1 MKATALVALL
11 VLAVPAHV
19 VALDT
24 AAHAAVTPLQK
35 VTEMLEG
42 MLSKAKSAMAEEQ
55 VEFSKFST
63 WCAESNAASEKS
75 IAQSAASIEQLSAD
89 IAKATSDA
97 AVLAE
102 EISETE
108 ATIDATKAKV
118 AELTAERN
126 KANGIYTATHA
137 DFSESIDAI
146 TRAIQVLKAKEADI
160 PQKALLQVQSLP
172 RLPVHAKAALA
183 SFLALKSSSQEG
195 APEANAYEF
204 QSTSVVELLEKLKAQ
219 FIDQLNA
226 LEKEEMSS
234 KANFEMLM
242 QQMTDDIGTDEATA
256 AKKTGEKAGKLE
268 DAAVATGDKGETEK
282 AKAAEETALSD
293 RTADCA
299 ATKDEVTDNQK
310 VRADEITA
318 LEKAIE
324 ILSTDA
330 VKGNAETYLPTLL
343 QVQKKGTVLAHLRSM
358 EAPGSRAQ
366 ASKQK
371 VAVYLQA
378 AAKKLGSR
386 YLEVAAA
393 HTAAD
398 PFGKVKKMIKDL
410 IVRLMEE
417 ANEEADHKSWCDT
430 ELASNAATRKE
441 KTEAVEMLTAEIDGL
456 KAAIAKLAEDITT
469 LEGEVAYLNEAMAK
483 ETGIRADEKA
493 TNEATIKDAQEAQ
506 TAVAQ
511 ALTVLKEFYEK
522 AGQATSLAQQPEIFD
537 SPYKGLQGESGGVIG
552 MLEVIESDFARL
564 EAETKASEATAQ
576 KTYDTFMTDSK
587 EDKASKETTIE
598 HKTAKKQDQN
608 QALTVTEKDRT
619 GTQKEL
625 DAALDYFD
633 QLKPSCITVG
643 VSYDDRVSRRKEE
656 LESLQEALRILEGE
670 SI

>member
-1 MKATALVALL
+1 MKGAMIAFL
-11 VLAVPAHV
+11 VLAMPAHAFAGGAV
-19 VALDT
+19 TNAK
-24 AAHAAVTPLQK
+24 VTPLQK
-35 VTEMLEG
+35 VVEMLEG
-42 MLSKAKSAMAEEQ
+42 MLGKAKASMAEEQ

-75 IAQSAASIEQLSAD
+75 IAQSAASIDDLSAQV
-89 IAKATSDA
+89 AKAESDA

-102 EISETE
+102 EIASTE
-108 ATIDATKAKV
+108 ATITADKAEA
-118 AELTAERN
+118 AELTAVRN
-126 KANGIYTATHA
+126 KENGIYLATHA
-137 DFSESIDAI
+137 DFSESIDAL
-146 TRAIQVLKAKEADI
+146 TRAIQVLKAREADI
-160 PQKALLQVQSLP
+160 PQKKALLQVQSLP
-172 RLPVHAKAALA
+172 RLPSHAKKALA
-183 SFLALKSSSQEG
+183 AFLALKSSGQED

-204 QSTSVVELLEKLKAQ
+204 QSTDIVTMLEKLKVQ

-299 ATKDEVTDNQK
+299 ATKDEVTENQK

-417 ANEEADHKSWCDT
+417 ANEEAEHKGWCDT
-430 ELASNAATRKE
+430 ELAVNEQTRKE
-441 KTEAVEMLTAEIDGL
+441 KTDTVEKLTAEIDEL
-456 KAAIAKLAEDITT
+456 TASIAQLTDNIAELSKAVAELDDTMATATDNRKKEKETNEETIAD
-469 LEGEVAYLNEAMAK
+469 AK
-483 ETGIRADEKA
+483 E
-493 TNEATIKDAQEAQ
+493 AQA
-506 TAVAQ
+506 AVSQ
-511 ALTVLKEFYEK
+511 ALTVLKDFYAK
-522 AGQATSLAQQPEIFD
+522 AAEATSFAQQPEIFD
-537 SPYKGLQGESGGVIG
+537 SPYKGMQAENGGVVG
-552 MLEVIESDFARL
+552 MLEVILTDFERL
-564 EAETKASEATAQ
+564 EAETATSEASAQ
-576 KTYDTFMTDSK
+576 KLYTEFMADSK
-587 EDKASKETTIE
+587 ADKKAKERDIE
-598 HKTAKKQDQN
+598 HKTFEKQDES
-608 QALTVTEKDRT
+608 QALALKEKDLAGTEK
-619 GTQKEL
+619 EL
-625 DAALDYFD
+625 SAALEYWDK
-633 QLKPSCITVG
+633 LKPSCVTVG
-643 VSYDDRVSRRKEE
+643 MSYDERVSRRKQEI
-656 LESLQEALRILEGE
+656 ESLQQALTILSGEEA
-670 SI
+670 